1 MRTEYTPK
9 DIKSS
14 RGVAFGDYDNDG
26 DMDILISNGHDRPT
40 LLRNDS
46 ETDNHWLMVKT
57 IGAQPTS
64 ASNLDGIGA
73 KVRIITKNQTL
84 ISEVRSGSSYMSQ
97 NDMRVHFGLGKD
109 LKQIDLLEVS
119 WPSGT
124 VDRLNNIALDTIVYI
139 KEGISQFTK

>member
-1 MRTEYTPK
+1 MYNK
-9 DIKSS
+9 
-14 RGVAFGDYDNDG
+14 
-26 DMDILISNGHDRPT
+26 
-40 LLRNDS
+40 
-46 ETDNHWLMVKT
+46 
-57 IGAQPTS
+57 
-64 ASNLDGIGA
+64 